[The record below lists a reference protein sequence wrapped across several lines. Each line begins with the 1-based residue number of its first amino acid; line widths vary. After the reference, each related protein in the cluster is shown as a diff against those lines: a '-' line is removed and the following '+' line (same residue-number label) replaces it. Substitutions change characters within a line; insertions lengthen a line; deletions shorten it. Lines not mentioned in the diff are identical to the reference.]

1 MLYRAIPCV
10 LRRKE
15 YPVYPMSRS
24 FVAVSTAGLLCLFTA
39 LAGAA
44 SAASSGGVKGDPQPE
59 LKPFQISK
67 TPSQSPGSVAIEPN
81 GDIVVTY
88 DVNSG
93 TTGKT
98 AVCVLHRGARKCAET
113 VTLSPLSG
121 DSVFTIPEVFSPS
134 ADKVVVLQNT
144 CCDTATNG
152 DDLLYTSTDG
162 GATFGAPVRVGSV
175 GVAAAALIGSQ
186 IVFTAGSPDGADVES
201 IPVTASGPPSSTAI
215 TTTKQ
220 PADDA
225 VGSYKG
231 GALIGSDSLG
241 SDYTTYVAYAPS
253 GDDFNASASY
263 HIAGTFPHEQLIGM
277 SGGALLTIQTTG
289 KQALLLR
296 LFNGTSFGSAHVVP
310 GTQGGGP
317 EWFGVDTDPGGT
329 VHVFSSRAAVKT
341 YQLLEVSTSNGSHW
355 THPLDLGSG
364 TASNAFAAA
373 LDAQGTGL
381 VLGTAPPWGHPVLAS
396 QGVSFHLAAAT
407 IKKGATTTGTG
418 KGSPAAKG
426 RTIDLQVKKSGL
438 WDTVAATT
446 EGTGGA
452 FSFTIKGTATGTFD
466 YRAVVSDL
474 PGYLQF
480 GYSAARPLQVT
491 S

>member
-1 MLYRAIPCV
+1 
-10 LRRKE
+10 
-15 YPVYPMSRS
+15 MSRS
-24 FVAVSTAGLLCLFTA
+24 FVAVSTASLLCLFTA
-39 LAGAA
+39 LASPV
-44 SAASSGGVKGDPQPE
+44 SAVSGGGVKGDPQPE

-88 DVNSG
+88 DINSG

-113 VTLSPLSG
+113 VTLNPLSG
-121 DSVFTIPEVFSPS
+121 ETVFTVPEVFSPS
-134 ADKVVVLQNT
+134 ASKVIVLQNT
-144 CCDTATNG
+144 CCDTAAND

-162 GATFGAPVRVGSV
+162 GATFGAPARVGLI
-175 GVAAAALIGSQ
+175 GVAAAALIGNQ
-186 IVFTAGSPDGADVES
+186 IVFTAGSLQGAAVES

-215 TTTKQ
+215 AITKE
-220 PADDA
+220 PSDDA
-225 VGSYKG
+225 VGSFKG
-231 GALIGSDSLG
+231 GALIGSDFLG
-241 SDYTTYVAYAPS
+241 SDYTTYVAYAPA
-253 GDDFNASASY
+253 GHDFNSSASY
-263 HIAGTFPHEQLIGM
+263 HVTGTFPHEQLVGM
-277 SGGALLTIQTTG
+277 SGSALLTVQTTG

-296 LFNGTSFGSAHVVP
+296 LFNGTGFGAAHIVP
-310 GTQGGGP
+310 GTEGGGP
-317 EWFGVDTDPGGT
+317 QWFGVDTDPSGT
-329 VHVFSSRAAVKT
+329 VHVFSSRAAVKN

-364 TASNAFAAA
+364 TASDAFAVA

-381 VLGTAPPWGHPVLAS
+381 VLGTAPPWGHPVLVS
-396 QGVSFHLAAAT
+396 QGVSFHLAAPT
-407 IKKGATTTGTG
+407 IKKGTTTTGTG

-426 RTIDLQVKKSGL
+426 RTVELQKKKSGL
-438 WDTVAATT
+438 WYTVARAT
-446 EGTGGA
+446 EGSGGA

-480 GYSAARPLQVT
+480 GYSPAQALQVT

>member
-1 MLYRAIPCV
+1 
-10 LRRKE
+10 
-15 YPVYPMSRS
+15 MSRS
-24 FVAVSTAGLLCLFTA
+24 FVAVSTASLLCLFTA
-39 LAGAA
+39 LASPV
-44 SAASSGGVKGDPQPE
+44 SAASGGGVKGDPQPE

-67 TPSQSPGSVAIEPN
+67 TMSQSPGSVAIEPN

-88 DVNSG
+88 DIHSG

-121 DSVFTIPEVFSPS
+121 DDEFTVPEVFSPS
-134 ADKVVVLQNT
+134 AGKVVVLQNT
-144 CCDTATNG
+144 CCDSSANG

-162 GATFGAPVRVGSV
+162 GATFGPAVRVGSV
-175 GVAAAALIGSQ
+175 GVAAAALIGNQ
-186 IVFTAGSPDGADVES
+186 IVFSAGGAGGAAVES
-201 IPVTASGPPSSTAI
+201 IPVTASGPPSSMATAI
-215 TTTKQ
+215 TK
-220 PADDA
+220 ASFDNA

-231 GALIGSDSLG
+231 GALIGSDFLG
-241 SDYTTYVAYAPS
+241 SDYTTYVAYAPA
-253 GDDFNASASY
+253 GDDFNSSASY
-263 HIAGTFPHEQLIGM
+263 HVAGTFPHEHLIGM
-277 SGGALLTIQTTG
+277 SGSALLTVQTTG

-296 LFNGTSFGSAHVVP
+296 LFNGTNFGAAHIVP
-310 GTQGGGP
+310 GTEGGGP
-317 EWFGVDTDPGGT
+317 QWFGIDTDPSGT
-329 VHVFSSRAAVKT
+329 VHVFSSRAAVRT
-341 YQLLEVSTSNGSHW
+341 YQLLEISTTDGSHW
-355 THPLDLGSG
+355 THPQDLGSG
-364 TASNAFAAA
+364 IASSAFAAA

-396 QGVSFHLAAAT
+396 QGVSFHLTAST

-426 RTIDLQVKKSGL
+426 RTVDLQLKKSGL
-438 WDTVAATT
+438 WHTVATATET
-446 EGTGGA
+446 SGGS
-452 FSFTIKGTATGTFD
+452 FSFTIKGAATGTFD

-480 GYSAARPLQVT
+480 GYSPAQSLHVT

>member
-1 MLYRAIPCV
+1 
-10 LRRKE
+10 
-15 YPVYPMSRS
+15 MSRP

-67 TPSQSPGSVAIEPN
+67 ASTQSPGSVAIEPN

-88 DVNSG
+88 DINSG
-93 TTGKT
+93 ATGQT

-134 ADKVVVLQNT
+134 ADKVAVLQNT
-144 CCDTATNG
+144 CCDSAANG

-175 GVAAAALIGSQ
+175 GVAAAALIGNQ
-186 IVFTAGSPDGADVES
+186 IVFTAGGTAGAAVES
-201 IPVTASGPPSSTAI
+201 IPVTASGPPASTAI
-215 TTTKQ
+215 AISKESF
-220 PADDA
+220 DNA

-231 GALIGSDSLG
+231 GALIGSDFLG
-241 SDYTTYVAYAPS
+241 TDYTTYVAYAPA
-253 GDDFNASASY
+253 GDDFNSSASY
-263 HIAGTFPHEQLIGM
+263 RTVGTFPHEHLIGM
-277 SGGALLTIQTTG
+277 SGSALLTVQTTG

-296 LFNGTSFGSAHVVP
+296 LFNGTTFGAAHIVP
-310 GTQGGGP
+310 GTEGGGGP
-317 EWFGVDTDPGGT
+317 ERYVADQNSRGT
-329 VHVFSSRAAVKT
+329 VHVFSSRAAVKH
-341 YQLLEVSTSNGSHW
+341 YQLLEVSTTNGSQW
-355 THPLDLGSG
+355 THPLDLGS
-364 TASNAFAAA
+364 AVVSNGFAVA

-381 VLGTAPPWGHPVLAS
+381 VLGTSPPWGHPVLARQS
-396 QGVSFHLAAAT
+396 VSFQLTAST

-418 KGSPAAKG
+418 KGSPAATG
-426 RTIDLQVKKSGL
+426 RTIELQVKKSGL
-438 WDTVAATT
+438 WDTVATTT

-480 GYSAARPLQVT
+480 GYSAARSLQVT